1 MTVRQ
6 AQDAHSDAPAIEVK
20 DVTVLRNELVVLE
33 SVSLTVNRGEFTAIV
48 GPNGS
53 GKTTLV
59 KAVLGLIKPDRGSI
73 QVFGRPVSELGE
85 LRSKIGYVPQI
96 FDIDLNFPITV
107 FEAVLMGTY
116 GRIGVARRPQ
126 AADRAAAMAALEKVG
141 VADLKDRPIA
151 RLSSGQRQRALIARA
166 LANNPD
172 LLVLD
177 EPTTGVDVTTTG
189 SLYELLRQLKSEDVT
204 IVLVSHDIGVVAA
217 YIDTVACLN
226 TVLVAH
232 CRPDEA
238 VCTEALQ
245 AMYGCHVAFLHHGE
259 APHIVVEDHPDA

>member
-1 MTVRQ
+1 MIDNT
-6 AQDAHSDAPAIEVK
+6 APAIEAT
-20 DVTVLRNELVVLE
+20 DVTVFRNELLVLD

-59 KAVLGLIKPDRGSI
+59 RAILGLIEPDRGSI
-73 QVFGRPVSELGE
+73 RVFGRPVYALGE
-85 LRSKIGYVPQI
+85 RRSKIGYVPQI
-96 FDIDLNFPITV
+96 FDIDMTFPITV
-107 FEAVLMGTY
+107 FETVLMGTY
-116 GRIGVARRPQ
+116 GRIGVGRRPRES
-126 AADRAAAMAALEKVG
+126 DRAAAMAALEKVG
-141 VADLKDRPIA
+141 VADLAGRPIA
-151 RLSSGQRQRALIARA
+151 RLSSGQRQRVFIARA
-166 LANNPD
+166 LANDPD

-189 SLYELLRQLKSEDVT
+189 SLYSLLRRLKGDGVT
-204 IVLVSHDIGVVAA
+204 IVLVSHDIGVVAD

-226 TVLVAH
+226 TALVAH

-238 VCTEALQ
+238 VCTEALTE
-245 AMYGCHVAFLHHGE
+245 MYGCHVAFLHHGE

>member
-1 MTVRQ
+1 MDKTLPVIQ
-6 AQDAHSDAPAIEVK
+6 
-20 DVTVLRNELVVLE
+20 VTDLTILREELLVLD
-33 SVSLTVNRGEFTAIV
+33 SVSLTVMKGEFTAIV

-59 KAVLGLIKPDRGSI
+59 KAILGLVRPDAGTVE
-73 QVFGRPVSELGE
+73 VFGMPVSQLGE

-107 FEAVLMGTY
+107 FETVLMGTY
-116 GRIGVARRPQ
+116 GRLGLARRPKRE
-126 AADRAAAMAALEKVG
+126 DKEAAMAALEKVG
-141 VADLKDRPIA
+141 VADLKDRSIA
-151 RLSSGQRQRALIARA
+151 RLSGGQRQRVFIARA

-177 EPTTGVDVTTTG
+177 EPTTGVDVATTG
-189 SLYELLRQLKSEDVT
+189 TLYSLLHQLKQEGVT
-204 IVLVSHDIGVVAA
+204 VVLVSHDVGVVAT

-226 TVLVAH
+226 RSLVAH

-238 VCTEALQ
+238 VCTEALTE
-245 AMYGCHVAFLHHGE
+245 MYGCHVAFLHHGE
-259 APHIVVEDHPDA
+259 APHIVVEDHGC